1 MERFYHPKKDANGKT
16 TYEPTWKREIP
27 RFYCVN
33 NIYIY
38 IYIYFVGNN
47 YIQSSTVITPTLRNK
62 ECILRRHPY
71 FWKGMIE
78 VQEDV
83 RQQLKEGHKKL
94 LKEVLHLSI

>member
-1 MERFYHPKKDANGKT
+1 MFLRLIARLTCLKCNVDVTFSICHMERFYHPKKDANGKT
-16 TYEPTWKREIP
+16 TYEPTWRREIP
-27 RFYCVN
+27 RFYCV
-33 NIYIY
+33 
-38 IYIYFVGNN
+38 
-47 YIQSSTVITPTLRNK
+47 NK